1 MAKTKVVEKDMKE
14 CKHNNHSMSGGGL
27 YGMGFIGA
35 VVYYIQHAQTFSEGV
50 IVFTTATLGIS
61 LSPW

>member
-1 MAKTKVVEKDMKE
+1 MKE

-35 VVYYIQHAQTFSEGV
+35 AVSHSKYQTFSDGV
-50 IVFTTATLGIS
+50 VGVLKSAFWPALFVYKV
-61 LSPW
+61 LNF

>member
-1 MAKTKVVEKDMKE
+1 MKE

-35 VVYYIQHAQTFSEGV
+35 AIYYIQNAQTFSDGV
-50 IVFTTATLGIS
+50 VGVLKSAVLAS
-61 LSPW
+61 LICLQSS